1 VNGKR
6 SELPPPLPPE
16 TRTVGQLI
24 AETVKLYQR
33 NFWWSLSL
41 GISTAIVT
49 GVAANLSRLTALI
62 FVPLAGAPLLT
73 ASFIGAS
80 VIALEVRPDRR
91 ALLTAFAAGVLVFL
105 PFPILASAFILPG
118 LAWLAFVG
126 LVVPV
131 AVAERRR
138 LRASFGRA
146 IELARADYVHVL
158 GGLATL
164 AIVVFLTRSVLFFLL
179 RGVGEAEALAASVLA
194 DIVISPL
201 LFLGAA
207 MLYLD
212 QEARARVAVS
222 ARTA

>member
-1 VNGKR
+1 MPE
-6 SELPPPLPPE
+6 SDALPPPLPPE
-16 TRTVGQLI
+16 TRTVGQLV
-24 AETVKLYQR
+24 AESVRLYQR
-33 NFWWSLSL
+33 RFWPSLAL

-49 GVAANLSRLTALI
+49 GVAANLSRLSALV

-80 VIALEVRPDRR
+80 VIVLDAKPDRR
-91 ALLTAFAAGVLVFL
+91 AILIALAAGVLIFL
-105 PFPILASAFILPG
+105 PFPLLVSIFILPG

-126 LVVPV
+126 LAVPV
-131 AVAERRR
+131 AIAERRG
-138 LRASFGRA
+138 LRGSFGRG
-146 IELARADYVHVL
+146 IELARVDYVHVL

-179 RGVGEAEALAASVLA
+179 RGIGETEALVASVLA
-194 DIVISPL
+194 DLVISPL

-212 QEARARVAVS
+212 QSARARVAMS